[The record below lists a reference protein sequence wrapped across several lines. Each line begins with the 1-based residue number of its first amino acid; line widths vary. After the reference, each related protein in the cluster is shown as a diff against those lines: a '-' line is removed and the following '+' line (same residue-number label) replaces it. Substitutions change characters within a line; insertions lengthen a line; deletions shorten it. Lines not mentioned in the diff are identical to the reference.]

1 MKHEKR
7 RFLEKVSYI
16 TSPGFGD
23 GRGWRERNGLRGG
36 GPCTVITTKGILRFD
51 SETKELVLDSIH
63 PGITVE
69 EVLEN
74 TGWDLRWSPKI
85 EKTKPPTRYELR
97 KIRKYDPHGFWTR
110 STMK

>member
-1 MKHEKR
+1 
-7 RFLEKVSYI
+7 
-16 TSPGFGD
+16 
-23 GRGWRERNGLRGG
+23 
-36 GPCTVITTKGILRFD
+36 VITTKGILRFD
-51 SETKELVLDSIH
+51 SETKELVLNSIH

-74 TGWDLRWSPKI
+74 TGWDLRRGLKI

-97 KIRKYDPHGFWTR
+97 IIRKYDPIGFWTR